1 MAASEVS
8 FSEVFDTMDKDGSGS
23 LSQHELQLALEK
35 MGLPVSQVKSILEA
49 SDRDKN
55 GDISKTEFMMAL
67 KTTHTN
73 LSMLVKKTKDDMQSV
88 KMEGGGVHAYSL
100 EEVAA
105 FSDHLNNVL
114 GDVPQ
119 IQYMMPIDSSDPED
133 LFRKCGDGVLLALFI
148 NCIAPDTI
156 DTRVLN
162 LPKKNKK
169 MTIFKIN
176 ENLNLAINACKGIGI
191 KVLNIGGGD
200 IREVKNPSLILGLM
214 WQMVKMH
221 LLSDIN
227 LKDHPELMRLLEEGE
242 TLQDLLGLSPEKI
255 LLRWMNYHLREAGSE
270 KRIRNFGGDVKDSE
284 AYTIVMNRISPNDCD
299 TSALNLSDKKKRA
312 TKVIENARKLGCR
325 PFVKSRDI
333 YSGNRKLNLA
343 FTADLFNTAPGLD
356 PLEEEALQELEKAG
370 LFGDMEGDDK
380 EELAFRLWANTLGIA
395 DPFYLN
401 NLFDDFEDGLNL
413 LKVLDAVEPGLVNWR
428 KVEKKPTMVF
438 KKNSN
443 NSYAVVLGKSLGL
456 RLVSIGGSDITQKN
470 RKLIL
475 GFIWQLF
482 RYHSI
487 KFIAQLSKD
496 GVNVDDSYLLNWAN
510 EKVQEMGGSPVHS
523 LRDKSIATGHWLI
536 KLVSCIEPEVVDDE
550 LVTEG
555 QTEEDQIMNARYAIS
570 IARKLDCCIFCLAE
584 DVQEVKPKMILT
596 FVAAVMARFL
606 GGARENTSA
615 VVEEN

>member
-8 FSEVFDTMDKDGSGS
+8 FSDVFDTMDKDGSGS
-23 LSQHELQLALEK
+23 LSQSELQLALEK
-35 MGLPVSQVKSILEA
+35 MGLPVNQVKSIIEA

-67 KTTHTN
+67 KTTNTD
-73 LSMLVKKTKDDMQSV
+73 LSMLVKKTKEAITVTM
-88 KMEGGGVHAYSL
+88 KGGGVHMFSY

-119 IQYMMPIDSSDPED
+119 IQYMMPIDPNDPND
-133 LFRKCGDGVLLALFI
+133 LFKKCGDGILLSLFI

-162 LPKKNKK
+162 FPKKKK
-169 MTIFKIN
+169 PLTIFKIN
-176 ENLNLAINACKGIGI
+176 ENLNLAINAAKGVGI
-191 KVLNIGGGD
+191 KVMNIGGGD
-200 IREVKNPSLILGLM
+200 IRECKNPSLILGLM

-242 TLQDLLGLSPEKI
+242 TLQDFLSLSPEKI
-255 LLRWMNYHLREAGSE
+255 LLRWMNFHLKEAGSD
-270 KRIRNFGGDVKDSE
+270 KRVNNFGHDVKDSE

-299 TSALNLSDKKKRA
+299 TSALNMNDKKKRA
-312 TKVIENARKLGCR
+312 GKVIENARKLGCR
-325 PFVKSRDI
+325 PFVKSKDI

-343 FTADLFNTAPGLD
+343 FTADLFNTCPGLD
-356 PLEEEALQELEKAG
+356 PLEEEKLAELEKAG
-370 LFGDMEGDDK
+370 LFGDMEGDDR

-413 LKVLDAVEPGLVNWR
+413 LKVLDAVQPGLVNWR
-428 KVEKKPTMVF
+428 KVEKKPKMVF

-456 RLVSIGGSDITQKN
+456 RLVNIGGSDITQKN

-487 KFIAQLSKD
+487 AFIAKLSKD
-496 GVNVDDSYLLNWAN
+496 GVNVDDAYLLNWAN
-510 EKVQEMGGSPVHS
+510 EKVQEMGGAPVHS
-523 LRDKSIATGHWLI
+523 LRDKKIATGHWLI

-555 QTEEDQIMNARYAIS
+555 HTEEDQIMNARYAIS

-596 FVAAVMARFL
+596 FVAAVMSRFL
-606 GGARENTSA
+606 GGAR
-615 VVEEN
+615 VVEETAEN